1 MVEHQIIK
9 CKRCGKVLAE
19 WDIGLI
25 AKNYNPA
32 DITTEVYMV
41 DECPHFKL
49 FHCKYSDAIPS
60 DAICSIWENND
71 KWYWIPQGDNANIE
85 IMVKER

>member
-9 CKRCGKVLAE
+9 CKKCGKILGE

-25 AKNYNPA
+25 AKDYSPI

-49 FHCKYSDAIPS
+49 FHCKYSDNIPS
-60 DAICSIWENND
+60 NAICSIWEDND
-71 KWYWIPQGDNANIE
+71 KWYWIPIEDNVNIE
-85 IMVKER
+85 IIVKEQ